1 MLHIAHDC
9 TNKLYISFNEYAM
22 HMTQSIITHTIII
35 QTSSFL
41 TSLYLFGSMKI

>member
-9 TNKLYISFNEYAM
+9 TNKVYISFNEYAM
-22 HMTQSIITHTIII
+22 HMTQSITHTIIM